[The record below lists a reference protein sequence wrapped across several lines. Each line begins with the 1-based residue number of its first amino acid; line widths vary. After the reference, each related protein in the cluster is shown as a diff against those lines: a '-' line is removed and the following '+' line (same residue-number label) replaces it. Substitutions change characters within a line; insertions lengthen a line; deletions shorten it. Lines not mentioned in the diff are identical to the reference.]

1 MSRTFSITCYRAS
14 QRHGEMMLR
23 VSAKERE
30 TFWKMKSRL
39 FIIHPCGPS
48 LAMSC
53 HSVFDISKGIRATSR
68 KKNFQFFS
76 AALSLLLSFHL
87 FFQSITCTNYIM
99 SNNLEEASP
108 TPILFESLNFS
119 TSKTCEWRSSTR
131 RENGENIRVSG
142 RQKRKKKLSWKKE
155 KKMSGHDLIYRRLW
169 REAGDGKK
177 KIGSF
182 PSPWK
187 RRWKIKWRERLNR
200 T

>member
-1 MSRTFSITCYRAS
+1 
-14 QRHGEMMLR
+14 
-23 VSAKERE
+23 
-30 TFWKMKSRL
+30 MKSRL

-76 AALSLLLSFHL
+76 VALSLSLLLSFHL

-131 RENGENIRVSG
+131 REKGENIRVSG
-142 RQKRKKKLSWKKE
+142 RQKREKNFLE
-155 KKMSGHDLIYRRLW
+155 KKR
-169 REAGDGKK
+169 
-177 KIGSF
+177 
-182 PSPWK
+182 K
-187 RRWKIKWRERLNR
+187 R
-200 T
+200 